1 MATALTLNFSEPFTS
16 STATSNDH
24 ITNQLSSNQNLDF
37 ATSGY
42 DAGLNSSESEY
53 SNFSPEPSFFG
64 TQQPVFDSDSNQA
77 SNQTLGN
84 FQNGM
89 ETFYT
94 NLRPTVMDNSNKMA
108 LLNQPIH
115 LQRTTQNNHYTE
127 KIKEKSQNTMF
138 GDINFS
144 NKQLNNAYGSEL
156 NNQVERN
163 VENHGLSGDYNGGTK
178 NQYSHFHE
186 TNHFETSYNDCV
198 VNNINEVKS
207 YNLNVNIL
215 NYDNNCL
222 KNEAISSP
230 SNQLNNSKDKTSVPS
245 VSSFIKNSDLVLHP
259 VSSPPHSSTCP
270 STSPPVFSE
279 DNFSS
284 QTSIFA
290 STSPVLPKVES
301 QPRSIVKTENVDTGY
316 FQNSEM
322 NFNTAQENFSY
333 TNNIAYVP
341 KPVLGQVKQEVWDSL
356 PINQC
361 ENGKVNDQQ
370 CVYPSTNHN
379 FVIQPH
385 SQPHTQNLPQH
396 PASLHLASSQQ
407 KTLHQNFSIPQNYNQ
422 YQANEH
428 YHHHQQHVVTPYHC
442 KQVQHSAANGFHHDC
457 HTHHPYMTSISAI
470 PHHHHHGTTPYP
482 MAINGTI
489 PYRPRYS
496 RRNNPDLEKKRVH
509 KCNHPGCTK
518 AYTKSSH
525 LKAHQRTHTGEK
537 PYQCTWAGCDWRFA
551 RSDELTRHMRKH
563 TGAKPFKCMVC
574 GRSFSRSDHLSLHMK
589 RHQA

>member
-1 MATALTLNFSEPFTS
+1 MAAALTLNFSEPFTS
-16 STATSNDH
+16 STVTSNDH
-24 ITNQLSSNQNLDF
+24 ITNPLTTYQNNDF
-37 ATSGY
+37 TNSVY
-42 DAGLNSSESEY
+42 ETGLNSSESEY
-53 SNFSPEPSFFG
+53 SNFSPEPSFLA
-64 TQQPVFDSDSNQA
+64 TQQLAFDSESNQA

-94 NLRPTVMDNSNKMA
+94 NLQPTMMESSNKMA
-108 LLNQPIH
+108 SLTQPIH
-115 LQRTTQNNHYTE
+115 LQRTAQDNQHLG

-138 GDINFS
+138 GDLNFAG
-144 NKQLNNAYGSEL
+144 KQLNSVYGSEL
-156 NNQVERN
+156 NSQLERN
-163 VENHGLSGDYNGGTK
+163 VENQGLNDGYNGTTK
-178 NQYSHFHE
+178 EQYNHFHQ
-186 TNHFETSYNDCV
+186 TNNFETTYNDCI

-215 NYDNNCL
+215 NYDSNCL
-222 KNEAISSP
+222 KNETMSSP
-230 SNQLNNSKDKTSVPS
+230 SNNNINKDKTSVPS

-259 VSSPPHSSTCP
+259 SPPNSSTCA
-270 STSPPVFSE
+270 SSSPPVFPE
-279 DNFSS
+279 DTFPS

-301 QPRSIVKTENVDTGY
+301 QPRSIVKTENVDTSY
-316 FQNSEM
+316 FEHSEM
-322 NFNTAQENFSY
+322 SFNTAPGNFLNMTSY
-333 TNNIAYVP
+333 ANNTAYAP
-341 KPVLGQVKQEVWDSL
+341 KPVMNQVKQEVWDGL
-356 PINQC
+356 PMNQC
-361 ENGKVNDQQ
+361 ENGKVNDGQ
-370 CVYPSTNHN
+370 CVYPSTSNN

-385 SQPHTQNLPQH
+385 SQPHTQNLPNH
-396 PASLHLASSQQ
+396 PALQLTTNSQQ
-407 KTLHQNFSIPQNYNQ
+407 KTHHQNFSLSQNYNH
-422 YQANEH
+422 YSEH
-428 YHHHQQHVVTPYHC
+428 YHHHHHHQHVVAPYHC
-442 KQVQHSAANGFHHDC
+442 KQVPASHCFHNDC
-457 HTHHPYMTSISAI
+457 HHPYMTSIPAI
-470 PHHHHHGTTPYP
+470 PQHHHHHTTTPYP
-482 MAINGTI
+482 MAVNGTI

-537 PYQCTWAGCDWRFA
+537 PYQCTWEGCDWRFA